1 MNNRGKRYLNV
12 YENIDK
18 HSTYTVEDAIEL
30 VKKNATAKFDESF
43 EISMRLGV
51 DPRKADQNIRGTV
64 SLPNGTGKTVRVLV
78 FAKTPKDKEALDAG
92 ADYAGLDEYVDKIK
106 SGWADVDVIVATPDV
121 MGEVGKLG
129 RILGPRGLMPNPKVG
144 TVTFDVAKAVE
155 ELKAG
160 KIEYRVD
167 KSGNIAGAVGKC
179 SFETKELKQNVNT
192 FYETILKSKPASAK
206 GRFIKSVYFSST
218 MGPSVAIDESTF
230 RAEKEED

>member
-18 HSTYTVEDAIEL
+18 HSTYEVEEAIDL

-92 ADYAGLDEYVDKIK
+92 ADYA
-106 SGWADVDVIVATPDV
+106 
-121 MGEVGKLG
+121 
-129 RILGPRGLMPNPKVG
+129 
-144 TVTFDVAKAVE
+144 
-155 ELKAG
+155 
-160 KIEYRVD
+160 
-167 KSGNIAGAVGKC
+167 
-179 SFETKELKQNVNT
+179 
-192 FYETILKSKPASAK
+192 
-206 GRFIKSVYFSST
+206 
-218 MGPSVAIDESTF
+218 
-230 RAEKEED
+230 